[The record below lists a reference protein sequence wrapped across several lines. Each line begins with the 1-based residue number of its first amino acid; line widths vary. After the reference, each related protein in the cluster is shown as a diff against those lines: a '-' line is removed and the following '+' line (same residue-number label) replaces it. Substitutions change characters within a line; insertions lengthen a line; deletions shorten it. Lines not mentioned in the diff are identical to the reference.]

1 MFVARAGACVDGNKP
16 PGMKAATGS
25 LLYENRSGGFPMT
38 FRHLIPA
45 ALAAALC
52 VSAPA
57 SAAVL
62 FDDAPVG
69 FTPANYVNQASG
81 QNFLMRFT
89 IGTGATVNGLDIFT
103 YSAFATLGKAV
114 TIKIRS
120 DVGGNP
126 AAANLAQIE
135 TTLSAVT
142 PVGGQPDFVKRV
154 HADFGGVA
162 LAAGSYWI
170 GMSGAASELG
180 IYGFQNGGP
189 DAPAD
194 QRQLAGNT
202 VTITPSVNNLAFTVY
217 GNANA
222 VPEPAAWA
230 LMISGFG
237 LVGAASRRRTRQAIV
252 AV

>member
-1 MFVARAGACVDGNKP
+1 MKP
-16 PGMKAATGS
+16 S
-25 LLYENRSGGFPMT
+25 
-38 FRHLIPA
+38 HLIIA
-45 ALAAALC
+45 AAAAALGLAA
-52 VSAPA
+52 APA

-62 FDDAPVG
+62 FDDAPAG
-69 FTPANYVNQASG
+69 FTPANYVNQAGG

-103 YSAFATLGKAV
+103 SSTFATLGKAV
-114 TIKIRS
+114 TIKIRA
-120 DVGGNP
+120 DNGGSP
-126 AAANLAQIE
+126 EAANLARIE
-135 TTLSAVT
+135 TTLSAIAAVA
-142 PVGGQPDFVKRV
+142 GQPDFVRRA

-170 GMSGAASELG
+170 GMSGTASELG

-194 QRQLAGNT
+194 QRQLSGDA

-217 GNANA
+217 GDVNA

-230 LMISGFG
+230 LMIAGFG
-237 LVGAASRRRTRQAIV
+237 AVGAASRRRARQTVV
-252 AV
+252 AA